1 VGELQSTL
9 RAESARVALVGLLH
23 DVHRARAALRVA
35 RLDGNMRIVHEGQT
49 QFLASLSRYVQAL
62 ESLRLPIPY
71 RLRDDLRIYRQSVRL
86 HAGHGRRGY

>member
-1 VGELQSTL
+1 
-9 RAESARVALVGLLH
+9 VALLELLH
-23 DVHRARAALRVA
+23 DVHQARAALRVA
-35 RLDGNMRIVHEGQT
+35 RLEGNLRIVHEGQT

-86 HAGHGRRGY
+86 YAGHRHGLPLRRSAS